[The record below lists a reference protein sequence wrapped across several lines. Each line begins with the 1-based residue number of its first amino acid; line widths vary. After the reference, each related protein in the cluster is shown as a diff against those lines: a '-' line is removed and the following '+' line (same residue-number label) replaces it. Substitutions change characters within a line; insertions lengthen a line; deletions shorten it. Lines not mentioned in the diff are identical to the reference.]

1 MQRPRLKTKMS
12 KKKKAALAAA
22 IALVLA
28 LLIGG
33 AFAWTDFSQSFKNL
47 FHGTATPDVLLH
59 DDFTPNVNKDVY
71 VENTGQTPLVVR
83 VQFAEYL
90 QVGNDAVIGQ
100 DAKDSS
106 TWRVRDWSGTTI
118 GTDGVVAANDNLHDW
133 LMSGNQKWYLPGT
146 SEIDDVTYTS
156 AVTGG
161 NGNTTKQ
168 TLPAA
173 PVVTMSYYLAN
184 KANLDTSYPDGFW
197 ILDDSDT
204 GNGWC
209 YWSQLLPKDE
219 ATNLLLDNVTLNP
232 DMTPDDNW
240 AYNIDVR
247 LQAANKTE
255 AYKLGSV
262 GGISSEGKA
271 LINSLLGLNT
281 IANPQDKFDSGS
293 DQLLNLKP
301 VPGYPGLYKVLD
313 DNGKSAH
320 PKSYLVDPDGSVKDD
335 SSLSGDEVSADADFV
350 SRLTKTYPSGLP
362 SGDAAGFGT
371 SNGNPAVVDSNGDIL
386 IDAVNFPDG
395 QMRSMLEN
403 GYDTVIYNANGGFTA
418 SATSTTTTKNV
429 HIDPIDVNGD
439 GKLNVAEL
447 MALTEFYAN
456 NNQITNGVNNSS
468 LYPAFPAPLT
478 TVKGIELFPDV
489 VVFQASNN
497 KLSSNPTTKMPG
509 LKSLCL
515 NSNPDI
521 TSVDVSNNPQLEDLQ
536 LWYLPHLTSIDLSNN
551 PLLTAVSITQ
561 SQITSIDLSI
571 QSDLQRVVLSTNTQL
586 STVILPTDKS
596 AVAELDVRKTALSS
610 LDMSG
615 RTSLATLLAFDC
627 PNLTSV
633 DVSNDIALT
642 NLRVYWGLAGN
653 GPLASIDLS
662 GCAQLVNGMPV
673 YLNNQSLTT
682 LDLST
687 TSLNYNG
694 SALRFQDNDLQSL
707 IVPADGALPS
717 GGTASALAQ
726 WNNTTNSNNATYHW
740 AGNDS
745 MVITQAP

>member
-47 FHGTATPDVLLH
+47 FHGTSTPDVLLH

-118 GTDGVVAANDNLHDW
+118 GSDGTVAATDNLHDW
-133 LMSGNQKWYLPGT
+133 LMSGNSKWYLPGT

-156 AVTGG
+156 AVVGG

-173 PVVTMSYYLAN
+173 PVVTMSYYMAN
-184 KANLDTSYPDGFW
+184 KATLDASYPDGFW

-204 GNGWC
+204 GSGWC
-209 YWSQLLPKDE
+209 YWSKLLPKDE

-301 VPGYPGLYKVLD
+301 VPGYPGLYEVLD
-313 DNGKSAH
+313 DNGKSAR
-320 PKSYLVDPDGSVKDD
+320 PKGYLVDPDGSIAQGDG
-335 SSLSGDEVSADADFV
+335 LTGDEVAADAAFV
-350 SRLTKTYPSGLP
+350 GRLTKTYPSGLP
-362 SGDAAGFGT
+362 SGDAEALGE
-371 SNGNPAVVDSNGDIL
+371 SNGYPAVIDSNGDIL

-395 QMRSMLEN
+395 QLRSMLKN
-403 GYDTVIYNANGGFTA
+403 GF
-418 SATSTTTTKNV
+418 ATSIYTSLAVTPN
-429 HIDPIDVNGD
+429 PIVADVSTAAFTNHTQPAADTDGD
-439 GKLNVAEL
+439 SKLSPAEVSAVTEL
-447 MALTEFYAN
+447 YLNNLQVVGTANTQTMSPDALT
-456 NNQITNGVNNSS
+456 S
-468 LYPAFPAPLT
+468 LEGL
-478 TVKGIELFPDV
+478 ELFPDLGV
-489 VVFQASNN
+489 LQVLYFNVDSFSAAANPQLTSLELLSTT
-497 KLSSNPTTKMPG
+497 LSSIDVTHNPALEDLLINSSKISSLDLSQNPG
-509 LKSLCL
+509 LKILQVSTNANLKSLDLSANQALERVSVTACTSLTSL
-515 NSNPDI
+515 NIDGLDLAYLSVANTGISTLDVRGC
-521 TSVDVSNNPQLEDLQ
+521 TSLTN
-536 LWYLPHLTSIDLSNN
+536 LPAYSCPNLTSIN
-551 PLLTAVSITQ
+551 A
-561 SQITSIDLSI
+561 
-571 QSDLQRVVLSTNTQL
+571 
-586 STVILPTDKS
+586 
-596 AVAELDVRKTALSS
+596 
-610 LDMSG
+610 SG
-615 RTSLATLLAFDC
+615 LTSLATLSAYGCPDLTTINVQGCSALVTLSAYNC
-627 PNLTSV
+627 PNLDSL
-633 DVSNDIALT
+633 DI
-642 NLRVYWGLAGN
+642 
-653 GPLASIDLS
+653 S
-662 GCAQLVNGMPV
+662 GCTA
-673 YLNNQSLTT
+673 LTT
-682 LDLST
+682 LYVNNTAAAPGKLATIDITDTAITNNSGLFRFA
-687 TSLNYNG
+687 YNG
-694 SALRFQDNDLQSL
+694 AVT
-707 IVPADGALPS
+707 IVGA
-717 GGTASALAQ
+717 GARTFT
-726 WNNTTNSNNATYHW
+726 NTTYHTPGNTITY
-740 AGNDS
+740 
-745 MVITQAP
+745 AP